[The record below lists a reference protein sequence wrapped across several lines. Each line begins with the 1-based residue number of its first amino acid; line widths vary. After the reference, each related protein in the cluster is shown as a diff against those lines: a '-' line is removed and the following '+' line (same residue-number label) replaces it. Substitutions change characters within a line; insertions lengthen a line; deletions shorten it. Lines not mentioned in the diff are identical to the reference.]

1 MRENFLPLN
10 DKKTEVVIFRKE
22 TIGKQLRIGKSA
34 ISSRSA
40 VTSLGCILDSKL
52 NMSQH
57 VSRVCKSANYYLHCI
72 GKIRNFISMDVCK
85 LLVHTLVM
93 VRLDYCNALLCGARE
108 DVIRQLER
116 LQRQAARVVCKK
128 YKNDHNSLTELMWGL
143 PIRARIQYKIL
154 LLVYK
159 AFTNG
164 SPTYLADMMTSC
176 NPVRSTSSSHK
187 VNLLVV
193 PHQKSNKYSEK
204 AFAVVGPRLW
214 NELLTDELRVCN
226 NVDTFKKKL
235 KTMHFKK
242 TTINIYYV
250 LLYVLLI
257 FRDYIEICNSSVDG
271 FTQHVSYFLLHH

>member
-1 MRENFLPLN
+1 
-10 DKKTEVVIFRKE
+10 
-22 TIGKQLRIGKSA
+22 
-34 ISSRSA
+34 
-40 VTSLGCILDSKL
+40 
-52 NMSQH
+52 
-57 VSRVCKSANYYLHCI
+57 
-72 GKIRNFISMDVCK
+72 MDVCK

-128 YKNDHNSLTELMWGL
+128 YKNDHTSVTELMWGLHWL

-176 NPVRSTSSSHK
+176 NPVRSTRSSHK

-214 NELLTDELRVCN
+214 NELLTDELRGCN
-226 NVDTFKKKL
+226 SLDTFKKK
-235 KTMHFKK
+235 
-242 TTINIYYV
+242 TINIYYV

-257 FRDYIEICNSSVDG
+257 FRDYVEICNSSVDG
-271 FTQHVSYFLLHH
+271 FTQHVSYFCCTID

>member
-1 MRENFLPLN
+1 
-10 DKKTEVVIFRKE
+10 
-22 TIGKQLRIGKSA
+22 
-34 ISSRSA
+34 
-40 VTSLGCILDSKL
+40 
-52 NMSQH
+52 
-57 VSRVCKSANYYLHCI
+57 
-72 GKIRNFISMDVCK
+72 MDACK

-128 YKNDHNSLTELMWGL
+128 YKNDHTSVTELMWGLHWL

-176 NPVRSTSSSHK
+176 NPVRSTRSSHK

-214 NELLTDELRVCN
+214 NELLTDELRGCN
-226 NVDTFKKKL
+226 SVDTFKKKL
-235 KTMHFKK
+235 KTMLFKN
-242 TTINIYYV
+242 TINI
-250 LLYVLLI
+250 LLCIALC
-257 FRDYIEICNSSVDG
+257 FVD
-271 FTQHVSYFLLHH
+271 FS